1 MALRPSPP
9 FVAAVTDPSMG
20 ELLDNGWVLLPVT
33 PAMIAAARQRH
44 AAMMADAATK
54 PVKVRAVADPMRRS
68 WGVVAEFALYRWLAV
83 RVRHIV
89 AYGGVDGRP
98 DLEVNGVSVGVKF
111 ARYSGNYRMTNNV
124 SVFDAHRGSARQ
136 WAFHGNAG
144 DRTDAILLLG
154 FASAEKVA
162 AGRPAAAGVP
172 QPSGFVP
179 AEDMHELY
187 VSELTP
193 PSQWVDAL
201 SP

>member
-1 MALRPSPP
+1 MA
-9 FVAAVTDPSMG
+9 

-44 AAMMADAATK
+44 AEMMDEAATR
-54 PVKVRAVADPMRRS
+54 PVKVRAVADPERRS
-68 WGVVAEFALYRWLAV
+68 WGVVAEFALRRWLTEQGTHV
-83 RVRHIV
+83 I

-111 ARYSGNYRMTNNV
+111 ARYRGMYRMSNNV
-124 SVFDAHRGSARQ
+124 HVFDAHRGSALQ

-154 FASAEKVA
+154 FASCDQIA

-187 VSELTP
+187 VSELMP
-193 PSQWVDAL
+193 PTEWCRVL